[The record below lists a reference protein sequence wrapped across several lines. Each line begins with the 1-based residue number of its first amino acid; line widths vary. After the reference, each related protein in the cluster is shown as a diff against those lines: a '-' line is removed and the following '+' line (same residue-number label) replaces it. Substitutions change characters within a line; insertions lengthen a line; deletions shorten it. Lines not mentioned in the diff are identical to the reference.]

1 MNQAP
6 QTRVVQ
12 KATQVLL
19 GQPANYPAEMVS
31 ALTILLAKHRG
42 VKAAYLCLMHD
53 ESTQEKPSLVVGF
66 EGEGLERAMQEAG
79 SVTAD
84 TAPKGQP
91 VDFIKVVVG
100 DKGLSSYRS
109 EEHTSELQSL
119 MRISYAVFCLKN
131 KKQKTQM
138 NIQ

>member
-1 MNQAP
+1 MSQFSGATLVLDPASIHVKEFFPNEIEALLTTGMNQSP

-53 ESTQEKPSLVVGF
+53 ASTQEKPSLVVGF

-84 TAPKGQP
+84 RKSTR
-91 VDFIKVVVG
+91 
-100 DKGLSSYRS
+100 LNSS
-109 EEHTSELQSL
+109 H
-119 MRISYAVFCLKN
+119 
-131 KKQKTQM
+131 
-138 NIQ
+138 

>member
-42 VKAAYLCLMHD
+42 AKAAYLCLMHD
-53 ESTQEKPSLVVGF
+53 ASTQEKPSWVVGF

-91 VDFIKVVVG
+91 VDFLEVVVG
-100 DKGLSSYRS
+100 DRT
-109 EEHTSELQSL
+109 EEHRVGKGCVSTCRYRWS
-119 MRISYAVFCLKN
+119 R
-131 KKQKTQM
+131 
-138 NIQ
+138 